1 MGRMTEYSP
10 EIADA
15 ICELIAEGQSIRT
28 ICKVDEMPAMST
40 VFKWLSEQK
49 TFSEQYARAKEVQ
62 AEGFAEDLID
72 IADDIS
78 DDVTGELNMPN
89 GVAVQRA
96 KLRVDTRKWIAS
108 KLLAKKYGDKQAVDM
123 KHSSDEE
130 NPMKMRVEIVHIGS
144 K

>member
-15 ICELIAEGQSIRT
+15 ICELIAEGKSIRT

-40 VFKWLSEQK
+40 IFKWLSEQSK
-49 TFSEQYARAKEVQ
+49 FSEQYARAKEVQ
-62 AEGFAEDLID
+62 AECLADELVE

-78 DDVTGELNMPN
+78 NDVTGELEMPN
-89 GVAVQRA
+89 AVAVQRA

-108 KLLAKKYGDKQAVDM
+108 KLLAKKYGDKLAHTGADGEGPVQFVVTRAGT
-123 KHSSDEE
+123 KE
-130 NPMKMRVEIVHIGS
+130 K
-144 K
+144 

>member
-1 MGRMTEYSP
+1 MAGITEYSP

-15 ICELIAEGQSIRT
+15 ICELVAEGKSIRA

-40 VFKWLSEQK
+40 IFKWLSEQP

-62 AEGFAEDLID
+62 AEGFAEELID

-78 DDVTGELNMPN
+78 NDVTGELDMPN

-108 KLLAKKYGDKQAVDM
+108 KLLAKKYGDKLAVEHTVDDNLAARL
-123 KHSSDEE
+123 KEARAIASVIE
-130 NPMKMRVEIVHIGS
+130 
-144 K
+144 